1 MLQRARTHRVPPVP
15 RPARHTAEPRSAML
29 RLTPREGRPPR
40 LDSEHFRSAPRTCR
54 PLRGRLSVR
63 KTEHTGRKTEHIGPS
78 VAGGHSWAGGRR
90 MSHMRR
96 RSFITLLGGAAA
108 AWSLAAHAQESAT
121 MRATEAATGTLPQ
134 IEIAR
139 VKPVDRPPPNLR
151 LSDDRIDLMKDF
163 SLSSG
168 QAIGG
173 AWGIPPRPST
183 PFDERYGQW

>member
-1 MLQRARTHRVPPVP
+1 
-15 RPARHTAEPRSAML
+15 
-29 RLTPREGRPPR
+29 
-40 LDSEHFRSAPRTCR
+40 
-54 PLRGRLSVR
+54 
-63 KTEHTGRKTEHIGPS
+63 
-78 VAGGHSWAGGRR
+78 
-90 MSHMRR
+90 
-96 RSFITLLGGAAA
+96 
-108 AWSLAAHAQESAT
+108 
-121 MRATEAATGTLPQ
+121 LPQ

-183 PFDERYGQW
+183 PFDERYGQWWNHIVPGRNKQGLDLHEHRRGDRVTRREFITLLGGAAAATAMALTCLSLASANVRQRLLPKNSPNSAWIDQPYA